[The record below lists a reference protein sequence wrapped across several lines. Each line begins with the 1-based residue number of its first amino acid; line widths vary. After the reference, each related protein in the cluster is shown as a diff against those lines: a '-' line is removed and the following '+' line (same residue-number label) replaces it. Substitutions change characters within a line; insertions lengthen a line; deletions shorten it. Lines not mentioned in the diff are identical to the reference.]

1 MKFFPVK
8 KLACASLVVLMLSS
22 CFKNILEEKNKSA
35 YPLSAVDG
43 KALIVDAYD
52 KMAAI
57 ASDRQW
63 YLMTETASDNCNFIG
78 SNARRRQFMSAR
90 VDPGNTEVSSIWD
103 ILYGGVSSANT
114 VLSKIDSSF
123 MNEEESLRIQGEA
136 RFLRAFNMFSL
147 VRFFGDVPMPLKPA
161 QPGDPINPKASA
173 LTIFKQVIE
182 DLKFA
187 GNVLPESYDGQSR
200 GRATVHA
207 ARALLGKVFLTRAS
221 SAKYNEALN
230 YGGTSADYDSA
241 KVYLT
246 KVVDASPHSLLANYS
261 DNFNILTENNAEAI
275 FYIKCL
281 ANGAYRNKNRGA
293 ADWAANP
300 NLYGGN
306 SYAQTA
312 LTKDLLALFSTSDS
326 RKQLIVQGPYTTVQG
341 QTYQTTVYSRN
352 GNASYGNLIFSWKF
366 LDSQNPA
373 ADGGVG
379 EGFQLGGV
387 DYPVIRFADVLLML
401 AEAKYETGD
410 ADALQVLNKVRKRAN
425 TGNLSGISLAEIMK
439 ERRRELYLE
448 GHRWFDLVRT
458 GTLKERVEEAAQTEG
473 PLIHYDASVVVD
485 LPKEYV
491 FPIPQREVDLG
502 IPQNQGY

>member
-1 MKFFPVK
+1 MKF
-8 KLACASLVVLMLSS
+8 LISNAVVSFLILTMFSS

-35 YPLSAVDG
+35 YPLDAVDG
-43 KALIVDAYD
+43 KALIVDAYN
-52 KMAAI
+52 KMAEI

-90 VDPGNTEVSSIWD
+90 VDPGNSELSAIWD
-103 ILYGGVSSANT
+103 ILYRGVTSANT
-114 VLSKIDSSF
+114 VLSKIDSSSVS
-123 MNEEESLRIQGEA
+123 EQESLRIKGEA
-136 RFLRAFNMFSL
+136 RFIRAFNLFAL
-147 VRFFGDVPMPLKPA
+147 VRFFGDVPMPLKPS
-161 QPGDPINPKASA
+161 QPGDPLNQRISA
-173 LTIFKQVIE
+173 AAVLAQIIE
-182 DLKFA
+182 DLKFSE
-187 GNVLPESYDGQSR
+187 NTLPQSYEGQSK
-200 GRATVHA
+200 GRATLHA
-207 ARALLGKVFLTRAS
+207 ARALLGKVYLTRAS
-221 SAKYNEALN
+221 VAKYNHALN
-230 YGGTSADYDSA
+230 YGGSTKDYDSA
-241 KVYLT
+241 RIYLL
-246 KVVDASPHSLLANYS
+246 KVVETSDHSLLPNYS
-261 DNFNILTENNAEAI
+261 DNFNVLTENNSEGV

-281 ANGAYRNKNRGA
+281 ANGAYRNTNRGA

-312 LTKDLLALFSTSDS
+312 LTKDLYGLFSASDN
-326 RKQLIVQGPYTTVQG
+326 RLQLIVCGSYTTTQG
-341 QTYQTTVYSRN
+341 KTYQTTVYSRN
-352 GNASYGNLIFSWKF
+352 GNTSYGNLIFSWKF

-387 DYPVIRFADVLLML
+387 DYPLIRFADVLLML

-410 ADALQVLNKVRKRAN
+410 TDALGVLNRVRKRAN
-425 TGNLSGISLAEIMK
+425 TGNLTGISLDEILK

-458 GTLKERVEEAAQTEG
+458 GTLKLRVEQAAQTEG

-502 IPQNQGY
+502 LPQNTGY